1 MCNFKGNSIKKLLC
15 SLFAL
20 SAISTAIAQEVN
32 IKILGTS
39 DIHGRVVPWSYG
51 ADVEDKSGS
60 YAQIATYVKDVRK
73 NNKNVVLVEVG
84 DAIQDNQIDVFAK
97 DKKYYKDH
105 PIPKVLN
112 EMNYD
117 IFVLG
122 NHEFNFGMKALDEI
136 LKDIKAKKLT
146 ANFYHKKNDKRYID
160 ATTIIEKDGVKL
172 GIIGLSTP
180 MSAKFEEDTGNLKD
194 MKFTSPTEEA
204 RTQVEKLKAKG
215 VDAIIAVT
223 HMGIDN
229 ENNIPDTGM
238 RDVINA
244 VDGIDVVIAGHMHK
258 DVPSE
263 TIKNTLITEPHRY
276 GTVVSEVDLTFD
288 INDKKEVKL
297 VKKES
302 KTVPVKALEADKKI
316 VEIYKPYHEKLR
328 ELNNVVIGQ
337 TANEMVPQETKHG
350 VSAAFSKDTGL
361 SSFINDVEQHYSGA
375 DVVTFSFD
383 HQKARMDK
391 GDIKKKDIIFNYR
404 YAGGDV
410 TVYELTGKQLK
421 EYMEWSANYFDT
433 IQPGDTEYRYNAER
447 KKSKYVT
454 YDIFGGVNYKIDL
467 RNPQGSKIVDL
478 TLADGKPVTDD
489 MKLKVGMNSYRFAQ
503 LNGKGGI
510 WEGQQ
515 IPVLWE
521 SKVAMGREKGTI
533 QNMMIDYITNV
544 KKGKI
549 DGQSHNRWEIIGL
562 N

>member
-1 MCNFKGNSIKKLLC
+1 MKKLLC

-20 SAISTAIAQEVN
+20 SAVSTAMAQEVN

-73 NNKNVVLVEVG
+73 NNKNVVLVDVG
-84 DAIQDNQIDVFAK
+84 DAIQDNQVDVFAK

-112 EMNYD
+112 EMKYD
-117 IFVLG
+117 VFVLG

-146 ANFYHKKNDKRYID
+146 ANFYYKKNDKRYID

-215 VDAIIAVT
+215 VDAIIVIA

-229 ENNIPDTGM
+229 ENKIPDTGM

-302 KTVPVKALEADKKI
+302 KTVPVKELEADKKI
-316 VEIYKPYHEKLR
+316 AEIYKPYHEKLR

-337 TANEMVPQETKHG
+337 TENEMVPQETKHG
-350 VSAAFSKDTGL
+350 VSAAFSRDTGL

-383 HQKARMDK
+383 HQKARMNK

-478 TLADGKPVTDD
+478 TLADGKLVTDD

>member
-1 MCNFKGNSIKKLLC
+1 MKKLLC
-15 SLFAL
+15 SLFVL
-20 SAISTAIAQEVN
+20 SAVSTAMAQEVK
-32 IKILGTS
+32 IKLLGTS

-112 EMNYD
+112 EMKYD
-117 IFVLG
+117 VFVLG

-146 ANFYHKKNDKRYID
+146 ANFYYKKNDKRYID

-180 MSAKFEEDTGNLKD
+180 MPAKFEEDTGNLKD

-215 VDAIIAVT
+215 VDAIIVIA

-229 ENNIPDTGM
+229 ENKIPDTGM

-316 VEIYKPYHEKLR
+316 EEIYKPYHEKLR

-361 SSFINDVEQHYSGA
+361 SSFINDVEQYYSGA

-404 YAGGDV
+404 YASGDV
-410 TVYELTGKQLK
+410 TVYEMTGKQLK

-467 RNPQGSKIVDL
+467 RNLQGSKIVDL

>member
-1 MCNFKGNSIKKLLC
+1 MKKLLC

-20 SAISTAIAQEVN
+20 SAVSTAMAQEVN
-32 IKILGTS
+32 IKLLGTS
-39 DIHGRVVPWSYG
+39 DVHGRIVPWSYG

-316 VEIYKPYHEKLR
+316 AEIYKPYHEKLR

-467 RNPQGSKIVDL
+467 RNPQGSKIVGL

>member
-1 MCNFKGNSIKKLLC
+1 MKKLLC

-20 SAISTAIAQEVN
+20 SAVSTAMAQEVN
-32 IKILGTS
+32 IKLLGTS
-39 DIHGRVVPWSYG
+39 DVHGRIVPWSYG

-105 PIPKVLN
+105 PVPKVLN

-410 TVYELTGKQLK
+410 TVYEMTGKQLK
-421 EYMEWSANYFDT
+421 EYMEWSADYFDT

-467 RNPQGSKIVDL
+467 RNPKGSKIVDL

-510 WEGQQ
+510 WEGQK

>member
-1 MCNFKGNSIKKLLC
+1 MKKLLC

-20 SAISTAIAQEVN
+20 SAVSTAMAQEVN
-32 IKILGTS
+32 IKLLGTS
-39 DIHGRVVPWSYG
+39 DVHGRIVPWSYG
-51 ADVEDKSGS
+51 ADIEDKSGS

-84 DAIQDNQIDVFAK
+84 DAIQDNQIEVFAK
-97 DKKYYKDH
+97 DKKYYKNH
-105 PIPKVLN
+105 PVPKVLN

-410 TVYELTGKQLK
+410 TVYEMTGKQLK

-467 RNPQGSKIVDL
+467 RNPKGSKIVDL

-510 WEGQQ
+510 WEGQK

>member
-1 MCNFKGNSIKKLLC
+1 MKKLLC

-20 SAISTAIAQEVN
+20 SAVSTAMAQEVN
-32 IKILGTS
+32 IKLLGTS
-39 DIHGRVVPWSYG
+39 DVHGRIVPWSYG

-112 EMNYD
+112 EMKYD
-117 IFVLG
+117 VFVLG

-223 HMGIDN
+223 HMGIEN

-410 TVYELTGKQLK
+410 TVYEMTGKQLK

-467 RNPQGSKIVDL
+467 RNPQGSKIVGL

>member
-1 MCNFKGNSIKKLLC
+1 MKKLLC

-20 SAISTAIAQEVN
+20 SAVSTAMAQEVN
-32 IKILGTS
+32 IKLLGTS

-73 NNKNVVLVEVG
+73 NNKNVVLVDVG
-84 DAIQDNQIDVFAK
+84 DAIQDNQVDVFAK

-112 EMNYD
+112 EMKYD

-146 ANFYHKKNDKRYID
+146 ANFYYKKNDKRYID

-316 VEIYKPYHEKLR
+316 AEIYKPYHEKLR

-410 TVYELTGKQLK
+410 TVYEMTGKQLK

>member
-1 MCNFKGNSIKKLLC
+1 MKKLLC

-20 SAISTAIAQEVN
+20 SAVSTAMAQEVN
-32 IKILGTS
+32 IKLLGTS

-73 NNKNVVLVEVG
+73 NNKNVVLVDVG
-84 DAIQDNQIDVFAK
+84 DAIQDNQVDVFAK

-112 EMNYD
+112 EMKYD

-215 VDAIIAVT
+215 VDAIIVIA
-223 HMGIDN
+223 HMGIEN
-229 ENNIPDTGM
+229 ENKIPDTGM

-302 KTVPVKALEADKKI
+302 KTVPVKELEADKKI
-316 VEIYKPYHEKLR
+316 AEIYKPYHEKLR

-337 TANEMVPQETKHG
+337 TENEMVPQETKHG

-391 GDIKKKDIIFNYR
+391 GNIKKKDIIFNYR

-410 TVYELTGKQLK
+410 TVYEMTGKQLK

-467 RNPQGSKIVDL
+467 RNPQGSKIVGL

-489 MKLKVGMNSYRFAQ
+489 MKLKVGINSYRFAQ

-549 DGQSHNRWEIIGL
+549 DGLSHNRWEITGL

>member
-1 MCNFKGNSIKKLLC
+1 MKKLLC

-20 SAISTAIAQEVN
+20 SAVSTAMAQEVN
-32 IKILGTS
+32 IKLLGTS
-39 DIHGRVVPWSYG
+39 DVHGRIVPWSYG

-112 EMNYD
+112 EMKYD
-117 IFVLG
+117 VFVLG

-146 ANFYHKKNDKRYID
+146 ANFYYKKNDKRYID

-204 RTQVEKLKAKG
+204 RTQVEKLKAKD
-215 VDAIIAVT
+215 VDAIIVIA
-223 HMGIDN
+223 HMGIEN
-229 ENNIPDTGM
+229 ENKIPDTGM

-410 TVYELTGKQLK
+410 TVYEMTGKQLK

-467 RNPQGSKIVDL
+467 RNPKGSKIVDL

-510 WEGQQ
+510 WEGQK

>member
-1 MCNFKGNSIKKLLC
+1 MKKLLC

-20 SAISTAIAQEVN
+20 SAVSTAMAQEVN
-32 IKILGTS
+32 IKLLGTS

-73 NNKNVVLVEVG
+73 NNKNVVLVDVG
-84 DAIQDNQIDVFAK
+84 DAIQDNQVDVFAK

-112 EMNYD
+112 EMKYD

-215 VDAIIAVT
+215 VDAIIVIA
-223 HMGIDN
+223 HMGIEN
-229 ENNIPDTGM
+229 ENKIPDTGM

-302 KTVPVKALEADKKI
+302 KTVPVKELEADKKI
-316 VEIYKPYHEKLR
+316 AEIYKPYHEKLR

-337 TANEMVPQETKHG
+337 TENEMVPQETKHG
-350 VSAAFSKDTGL
+350 VSAAFSRDTGL

-383 HQKARMDK
+383 HQKARMNK

-410 TVYELTGKQLK
+410 TVYEMTGKQLK

-549 DGQSHNRWEIIGL
+549 DGLSHNRWEIIGL

>member
-1 MCNFKGNSIKKLLC
+1 MKKLLC

-20 SAISTAIAQEVN
+20 SAVSTAMAQEVN

-73 NNKNVVLVEVG
+73 NNKNVVLVDVG
-84 DAIQDNQIDVFAK
+84 DAIQDNQVDVFAK

-112 EMNYD
+112 EMKYD
-117 IFVLG
+117 VFVLG

-146 ANFYHKKNDKRYID
+146 ANFYYKKNDKRYID

-204 RTQVEKLKAKG
+204 RTQVEKLKEKG
-215 VDAIIAVT
+215 VDAIIVIA

-229 ENNIPDTGM
+229 ENKIPDTGM

-276 GTVVSEVDLTFD
+276 GIVVSEVDLTFD

-302 KTVPVKALEADKKI
+302 KTVPVKELEADKKI
-316 VEIYKPYHEKLR
+316 AEIYKPYHEKLR

-337 TANEMVPQETKHG
+337 TENEMVPQETKHG

-383 HQKARMDK
+383 HQKARMNK

>member
-1 MCNFKGNSIKKLLC
+1 MKKLLC

-20 SAISTAIAQEVN
+20 SAVSTAMAQEVN
-32 IKILGTS
+32 IKLLGTS

-73 NNKNVVLVEVG
+73 NNKNVVLVDVG
-84 DAIQDNQIDVFAK
+84 DAIQDNQVDVFAK

-112 EMNYD
+112 EMKYD
-117 IFVLG
+117 VFVLG
-122 NHEFNFGMKALDEI
+122 NHEFNFGMEALDEI

-146 ANFYHKKNDKRYID
+146 ANFYYKKNDKRYID

-204 RTQVEKLKAKG
+204 RTQVEKLKEKG
-215 VDAIIAVT
+215 VDAIIVIA

-229 ENNIPDTGM
+229 ENKIPDTGM

-302 KTVPVKALEADKKI
+302 KTVPVKELEADKKI
-316 VEIYKPYHEKLR
+316 AEIYKPYHEKLR

-337 TANEMVPQETKHG
+337 TENEMVPQETKHG

-383 HQKARMDK
+383 HQKARMNK

>member
-1 MCNFKGNSIKKLLC
+1 MKKLLC

-20 SAISTAIAQEVN
+20 SAVSTAMAQEVN
-32 IKILGTS
+32 IKLLGTS

-73 NNKNVVLVEVG
+73 NNKNVVLVDVG
-84 DAIQDNQIDVFAK
+84 DAIQDNQVDVFAK

-112 EMNYD
+112 EMKYD

-223 HMGIDN
+223 HMGIEN

-316 VEIYKPYHEKLR
+316 EEIYKPYHEKLR

-410 TVYELTGKQLK
+410 TVYEMTGKQLK

>member
-1 MCNFKGNSIKKLLC
+1 MKKLLC

-20 SAISTAIAQEVN
+20 SAISTAMAQEVN
-32 IKILGTS
+32 IKLLGTS
-39 DIHGRVVPWSYG
+39 DVHGRIVPWSYG

-84 DAIQDNQIDVFAK
+84 DAIQDNQVDVFAK

-105 PIPKVLN
+105 PVPKVLN

-215 VDAIIAVT
+215 VDAIIVIA

-229 ENNIPDTGM
+229 ENKIPDTGM

-302 KTVPVKALEADKKI
+302 KTVPVKELEADKKI
-316 VEIYKPYHEKLR
+316 EEIYKPYHEKLR

-361 SSFINDVEQHYSGA
+361 SSFINDVEQYYSGA

-410 TVYELTGKQLK
+410 TVYEMTGKQLK

-478 TLADGKPVTDD
+478 TLADGRPVTDD

>member
-1 MCNFKGNSIKKLLC
+1 MKKLLC

-20 SAISTAIAQEVN
+20 SAVSTAMAQEVN
-32 IKILGTS
+32 IKLLGTS
-39 DIHGRVVPWSYG
+39 DVHGRIVPWSYG

-112 EMNYD
+112 EMKYD
-117 IFVLG
+117 VFVLG

-146 ANFYHKKNDKRYID
+146 ANFYYKKNDKRYID

-223 HMGIDN
+223 HMGIEN

-302 KTVPVKALEADKKI
+302 KTVPVKTLEADKKI
-316 VEIYKPYHEKLR
+316 EEIYKPYHEKLR

-361 SSFINDVEQHYSGA
+361 SSFINDVEQYYSGA

-410 TVYELTGKQLK
+410 TVYEMTGKQLK

>member
-1 MCNFKGNSIKKLLC
+1 MKKLLC

-20 SAISTAIAQEVN
+20 SAVSTAMAQEVN
-32 IKILGTS
+32 IKLLGTS

-73 NNKNVVLVEVG
+73 NNKNVVLVDVG
-84 DAIQDNQIDVFAK
+84 DAIQDNQVDVFAK

-112 EMNYD
+112 EMKYD
-117 IFVLG
+117 VFVLG

-146 ANFYHKKNDKRYID
+146 ANFYYKKNDKRYID

-215 VDAIIAVT
+215 VDAIIVIA
-223 HMGIDN
+223 HMGIEN
-229 ENNIPDTGM
+229 ENKIPDTGM

-302 KTVPVKALEADKKI
+302 KTIPVKELEADKKI
-316 VEIYKPYHEKLR
+316 AEIYKPYHEKLR

-337 TANEMVPQETKHG
+337 TENEMVPQETKHG

-383 HQKARMDK
+383 HQKARMNK

-467 RNPQGSKIVDL
+467 RNPKGSKIVDL

>member
-1 MCNFKGNSIKKLLC
+1 MKKLLC

-20 SAISTAIAQEVN
+20 SAVSTAMAQEVN
-32 IKILGTS
+32 IKLLGTS

-73 NNKNVVLVEVG
+73 NNKNVVLVDVG
-84 DAIQDNQIDVFAK
+84 DAIQDNQVDVFAK

-112 EMNYD
+112 EMKYD
-117 IFVLG
+117 VFVLG

-146 ANFYHKKNDKRYID
+146 ANFYYKKNDKRYID

-215 VDAIIAVT
+215 VDAIIVIA
-223 HMGIDN
+223 HMGIEN
-229 ENNIPDTGM
+229 ENKIPDTGM

-302 KTVPVKALEADKKI
+302 KTVPVKELEADKKI
-316 VEIYKPYHEKLR
+316 AEIYKPYHEKLR

-337 TANEMVPQETKHG
+337 TENEMVPQETKHG

-383 HQKARMDK
+383 HQKARMNK

-478 TLADGKPVTDD
+478 SLADGKPVTDD

-510 WEGQQ
+510 WEDQQ

>member
-1 MCNFKGNSIKKLLC
+1 MKKLLC

-20 SAISTAIAQEVN
+20 SAVSTAMAQEVN

-73 NNKNVVLVEVG
+73 NNKNVVLVDVG
-84 DAIQDNQIDVFAK
+84 DAIQDNQVDVFAK

-112 EMNYD
+112 EMKYD
-117 IFVLG
+117 VFVLG

-146 ANFYHKKNDKRYID
+146 ANFYYKKNDKRYID

-215 VDAIIAVT
+215 VDAIIVIA
-223 HMGIDN
+223 HMGIEN
-229 ENNIPDTGM
+229 ENKIPDTGM

-302 KTVPVKALEADKKI
+302 KTVPVKELEADKKI
-316 VEIYKPYHEKLR
+316 AEIYKPYHEKLR

-337 TANEMVPQETKHG
+337 TENEMVPQETKHG

-467 RNPQGSKIVDL
+467 RNPKGSKIVDL

>member
-1 MCNFKGNSIKKLLC
+1 MKKLLC

-20 SAISTAIAQEVN
+20 SAVSTAMAQEVN
-32 IKILGTS
+32 IKLLGTS
-39 DIHGRVVPWSYG
+39 DVHGRIVPWSYG
-51 ADVEDKSGS
+51 ADIEDKSGS

-350 VSAAFSKDTGL
+350 VSAVFSKDTGL

-410 TVYELTGKQLK
+410 TVYEMTGKQLK

>member
-1 MCNFKGNSIKKLLC
+1 MKKLLC
-15 SLFAL
+15 LLCAL
-20 SAISTAIAQEVN
+20 SAVSTAMAQEVN
-32 IKILGTS
+32 IKLLGTS
-39 DIHGRVVPWSYG
+39 DVHGRIVPWSYG
-51 ADVEDKSGS
+51 ADIEDKSGS

-467 RNPQGSKIVDL
+467 RNPKGSKIVDL

-510 WEGQQ
+510 WEGQK

>member
-1 MCNFKGNSIKKLLC
+1 MKKLLC

-20 SAISTAIAQEVN
+20 SAVSTAMAQEVN
-32 IKILGTS
+32 IKLLGTS
-39 DIHGRVVPWSYG
+39 DVHGRIVPWSYG
-51 ADVEDKSGS
+51 ADIEDKSGS

-328 ELNNVVIGQ
+328 GLNNVVIGQ

-383 HQKARMDK
+383 HQKARMNK

-467 RNPQGSKIVDL
+467 RNPQGSKIVGL

-549 DGQSHNRWEIIGL
+549 DGLSHNRWEIIGL

>member
-1 MCNFKGNSIKKLLC
+1 MKKLLC

-20 SAISTAIAQEVN
+20 SAVSTAMAQEVN

-73 NNKNVVLVEVG
+73 NNKNVVLVDVG
-84 DAIQDNQIDVFAK
+84 DAIQDNQVDVFAK

-112 EMNYD
+112 EMKYD
-117 IFVLG
+117 VFVLG
-122 NHEFNFGMKALDEI
+122 NHEFNFGMEALDEI

-194 MKFTSPTEEA
+194 MKFTSPTEEV

-215 VDAIIAVT
+215 VDAIIVIA
-223 HMGIDN
+223 HMGIEN
-229 ENNIPDTGM
+229 ENKIPDTGM

-302 KTVPVKALEADKKI
+302 KTVPVKELEADKKI
-316 VEIYKPYHEKLR
+316 AEIYKPYHEKLR

-337 TANEMVPQETKHG
+337 TENEMVPQETKHG

-467 RNPQGSKIVDL
+467 RNPPGSKIVDL
-478 TLADGKPVTDD
+478 TLADGRPVTDD

>member
-1 MCNFKGNSIKKLLC
+1 MKKLLC

-20 SAISTAIAQEVN
+20 SAVSTAMAQEVN
-32 IKILGTS
+32 IKLLGTS
-39 DIHGRVVPWSYG
+39 DVHGRIVPWSYG

-263 TIKNTLITEPHRY
+263 IIKNTLITEPHRY

-467 RNPQGSKIVDL
+467 RNPRGSKIVDL

-510 WEGQQ
+510 WEGQK

>member
-1 MCNFKGNSIKKLLC
+1 MKKLLC
-15 SLFAL
+15 LLCAL
-20 SAISTAIAQEVN
+20 SAVSTAMAQEVN
-32 IKILGTS
+32 IKLLGTS
-39 DIHGRVVPWSYG
+39 DVHGRIVPWSYG

-316 VEIYKPYHEKLR
+316 EEIYKPYHEKLR

-383 HQKARMDK
+383 HQRARMDK

-410 TVYELTGKQLK
+410 TVYEMTGKQLK

>member
-1 MCNFKGNSIKKLLC
+1 MKKLLC

-20 SAISTAIAQEVN
+20 SAVSTAMAQEVN
-32 IKILGTS
+32 IKLLGTS
-39 DIHGRVVPWSYG
+39 DVHGRIVPWSYG

-410 TVYELTGKQLK
+410 TVYEMTGKQLK
-421 EYMEWSANYFDT
+421 EYMEWSADYFDT

-467 RNPQGSKIVDL
+467 RNPKGSKIVDL

-510 WEGQQ
+510 WEGQK

>member
-1 MCNFKGNSIKKLLC
+1 MKKLLC

-20 SAISTAIAQEVN
+20 SAVSTAMAQEVN
-32 IKILGTS
+32 IKLLGTS
-39 DIHGRVVPWSYG
+39 DVHGRIVPWSYG

-410 TVYELTGKQLK
+410 TVYEMTGKQLK

-510 WEGQQ
+510 WEGQK

-549 DGQSHNRWEIIGL
+549 DGLSHNRWEIIGL

>member
-1 MCNFKGNSIKKLLC
+1 MKKLLC

-20 SAISTAIAQEVN
+20 SAVSTAMAQEVN
-32 IKILGTS
+32 IKLLGTS

-73 NNKNVVLVEVG
+73 NNKNVVLVDVG
-84 DAIQDNQIDVFAK
+84 DAIQDNQVDVFAK

-112 EMNYD
+112 EMKYD

-215 VDAIIAVT
+215 VDAIIVIA
-223 HMGIDN
+223 HMGIEN
-229 ENNIPDTGM
+229 ENKIPDTGM

-302 KTVPVKALEADKKI
+302 KTVPVKELEADKKI
-316 VEIYKPYHEKLR
+316 AEIYKPYHEKLR

-337 TANEMVPQETKHG
+337 TENEMVPQETKHG

-383 HQKARMDK
+383 HQKARMNK

-410 TVYELTGKQLK
+410 TVYEMTGKQLK

-467 RNPQGSKIVDL
+467 RNPKGSKIVDL

-510 WEGQQ
+510 WEGQK

>member
-1 MCNFKGNSIKKLLC
+1 MKKLLC

-20 SAISTAIAQEVN
+20 SAVSTAMAQEVN
-32 IKILGTS
+32 IKLLGTS

-73 NNKNVVLVEVG
+73 NNKNVVLVDVG
-84 DAIQDNQIDVFAK
+84 DAIQDNQVDVFAK

-112 EMNYD
+112 EMKYD
-117 IFVLG
+117 VFVLG

-146 ANFYHKKNDKRYID
+146 ANFYYKKNDKRYID

-215 VDAIIAVT
+215 VDAIIVIA

-229 ENNIPDTGM
+229 ENKIPDTGM

-302 KTVPVKALEADKKI
+302 KTVPVKELEADKKI
-316 VEIYKPYHEKLR
+316 AEIYKPYHEKLR

-337 TANEMVPQETKHG
+337 TENEMVPQETKHG
-350 VSAAFSKDTGL
+350 VSAAFSRDTGL

-383 HQKARMDK
+383 HQKARMNK

-467 RNPQGSKIVDL
+467 RNPKGSKIVDL

>member
-1 MCNFKGNSIKKLLC
+1 MKKLLC

-20 SAISTAIAQEVN
+20 SAVSTAMAQEVN
-32 IKILGTS
+32 IKLLGTS
-39 DIHGRVVPWSYG
+39 DVHGRIVPWSYG

-410 TVYELTGKQLK
+410 TVYEMTGKQLK

-467 RNPQGSKIVDL
+467 RNPKGSKIVDL

-533 QNMMIDYITNV
+533 QNMMLDYITNV

>member
-1 MCNFKGNSIKKLLC
+1 MKKLLC

-20 SAISTAIAQEVN
+20 SAVSTAMAQEVN
-32 IKILGTS
+32 IKLLGTS
-39 DIHGRVVPWSYG
+39 DVHGRIVPWSYG

-391 GDIKKKDIIFNYR
+391 GDIKTKDIIFNYR

-410 TVYELTGKQLK
+410 TVYEMTGKQLK

-467 RNPQGSKIVDL
+467 RNPQGSKIVGL

-549 DGQSHNRWEIIGL
+549 DGLSHNRWEIIGL

>member
-1 MCNFKGNSIKKLLC
+1 MKKLLC

-20 SAISTAIAQEVN
+20 SAVSTAMAQEVN
-32 IKILGTS
+32 IKLLGTS
-39 DIHGRVVPWSYG
+39 DVHGRIVPWSYG
-51 ADVEDKSGS
+51 ADIEDKSGS

-229 ENNIPDTGM
+229 ENNISDTGM

-350 VSAAFSKDTGL
+350 VSAAFSRDTGL

-467 RNPQGSKIVDL
+467 RNPKGSKIVDL

>member
-1 MCNFKGNSIKKLLC
+1 MKKLLC

-20 SAISTAIAQEVN
+20 SAVSTAMAQEVN

-73 NNKNVVLVEVG
+73 NNKNVVLVDVG
-84 DAIQDNQIDVFAK
+84 DAIQDNQVDVFAK

-112 EMNYD
+112 EMKYD
-117 IFVLG
+117 VFVLG
-122 NHEFNFGMKALDEI
+122 NHEFNFGMEALDEI

-146 ANFYHKKNDKRYID
+146 ANFYYKKNDKRYID

-215 VDAIIAVT
+215 VDAIIVIA
-223 HMGIDN
+223 HMGIEN
-229 ENNIPDTGM
+229 ENKIPDTGM

-316 VEIYKPYHEKLR
+316 AEIYKPYHEKLR

-337 TANEMVPQETKHG
+337 TENEMVPQETKHG

-383 HQKARMDK
+383 HQKARMNK

-410 TVYELTGKQLK
+410 TVYEMTGKQLK

-533 QNMMIDYITNV
+533 QNMMINYITNV

>member
-1 MCNFKGNSIKKLLC
+1 MKKLLC

-20 SAISTAIAQEVN
+20 SAISTAMAQEVN

-73 NNKNVVLVEVG
+73 NNKNVVLVDVG
-84 DAIQDNQIDVFAK
+84 DAIQDNQVDVFAK

-112 EMNYD
+112 EMKYD
-117 IFVLG
+117 VFVLG

-146 ANFYHKKNDKRYID
+146 ANFYYKKNDKRYID
-160 ATTIIEKDGVKL
+160 ATTIIGKDGVKL

-215 VDAIIAVT
+215 VDAIIVIA

-229 ENNIPDTGM
+229 ENKIPDTGM

-302 KTVPVKALEADKKI
+302 KTVPVKELEADKKI
-316 VEIYKPYHEKLR
+316 AEIYKPYHEKLR

-337 TANEMVPQETKHG
+337 TENEMVPQETKHG

-383 HQKARMDK
+383 HQKARMNK

>member
-1 MCNFKGNSIKKLLC
+1 MKKLLC

-20 SAISTAIAQEVN
+20 SAISTAMAQEVN
-32 IKILGTS
+32 IKLLGTS
-39 DIHGRVVPWSYG
+39 DVHGRIVPWSYG

-84 DAIQDNQIDVFAK
+84 DAIQDNQIEVFAK
-97 DKKYYKDH
+97 DKKYYKNH
-105 PIPKVLN
+105 PVPKVLN

-276 GTVVSEVDLTFD
+276 GTVVSEVNLTFD

-316 VEIYKPYHEKLR
+316 EEIYKPYHEKLR

-361 SSFINDVEQHYSGA
+361 SSFINDVEQYYSGA

-410 TVYELTGKQLK
+410 TVYEMTGKQLK

-467 RNPQGSKIVDL
+467 RNPKGSKIVDL

-510 WEGQQ
+510 WEGQE

>member
-1 MCNFKGNSIKKLLC
+1 MKKLLC
-15 SLFAL
+15 SLFVL
-20 SAISTAIAQEVN
+20 SAVSTAMAQEVN
-32 IKILGTS
+32 IKLLGTS
-39 DIHGRVVPWSYG
+39 DVHGRIVPWSYG
-51 ADVEDKSGS
+51 ADIEDKSGS

-337 TANEMVPQETKHG
+337 TENEMVPQETKHG
-350 VSAAFSKDTGL
+350 VSAAFSRDTGL

-383 HQKARMDK
+383 HQKARMNK

-467 RNPQGSKIVDL
+467 RNPQGSKIVGL

>member
-1 MCNFKGNSIKKLLC
+1 MKKLLC

-20 SAISTAIAQEVN
+20 SAVSTAMAQEVN
-32 IKILGTS
+32 IKLLGTS

-73 NNKNVVLVEVG
+73 NNKNVVLVDVG
-84 DAIQDNQIDVFAK
+84 DAIQDNQVDVFAK

-112 EMNYD
+112 EMKYD

-215 VDAIIAVT
+215 VDAIIVIA
-223 HMGIDN
+223 HMGIEN
-229 ENNIPDTGM
+229 ENKIPDTGM

-302 KTVPVKALEADKKI
+302 KTVPVKELEADKKI
-316 VEIYKPYHEKLR
+316 AEIYKPYHEKLR

-337 TANEMVPQETKHG
+337 TENEMVPQETKHG

-410 TVYELTGKQLK
+410 TVYEMTGKQLK

-467 RNPQGSKIVDL
+467 RNPQGSKIVGL

-549 DGQSHNRWEIIGL
+549 DGLSHNRWEITGL

>member
-1 MCNFKGNSIKKLLC
+1 MKKLLC

-20 SAISTAIAQEVN
+20 SAISTAMAQEVN
-32 IKILGTS
+32 IKLLGTS
-39 DIHGRVVPWSYG
+39 DVHGRIVPWSYG

-350 VSAAFSKDTGL
+350 VSAAFSRDTGL

-467 RNPQGSKIVDL
+467 RNLQGSKIVGL
-478 TLADGKPVTDD
+478 ILADGKPVTDD

>member
-1 MCNFKGNSIKKLLC
+1 MKKLLC
-15 SLFAL
+15 LLCAL
-20 SAISTAIAQEVN
+20 SAVSTAMAQEVN
-32 IKILGTS
+32 IKLLGTS
-39 DIHGRVVPWSYG
+39 DVHGRIVPWSYG

-302 KTVPVKALEADKKI
+302 KTVPVKELEADKKI
-316 VEIYKPYHEKLR
+316 AEIYKPYHEKLR

-337 TANEMVPQETKHG
+337 TENEMVPQETKHG
-350 VSAAFSKDTGL
+350 VSAAFSRDTGL

-383 HQKARMDK
+383 HQKARMNK

-410 TVYELTGKQLK
+410 TVYEMTGKQLK

-467 RNPQGSKIVDL
+467 RNPQGSKIVGL
-478 TLADGKPVTDD
+478 TLADGKPITDD

-549 DGQSHNRWEIIGL
+549 DGLSHNRWEIIGL

>member
-1 MCNFKGNSIKKLLC
+1 MKKLLC

-20 SAISTAIAQEVN
+20 SAVSTAMAQEVN
-32 IKILGTS
+32 IKLLGTS
-39 DIHGRVVPWSYG
+39 DVHGRIVPWSYG
-51 ADVEDKSGS
+51 ADIEDKSGS

-467 RNPQGSKIVDL
+467 RNPKGSKIVDL

-510 WEGQQ
+510 WEGQK

-521 SKVAMGREKGTI
+521 SKVEMGREKGTI